1 MKYKLLSVH
10 TEKTV
15 NIGDYIQALASLQF
29 LPSFDGFVEREGLNS
44 YSEEECTV
52 IMNGWFMHNP
62 NQWPPSNMIHPIF
75 FSFHINSSVYDK
87 FQEKESISY
96 LKKYEPIG
104 CRDTNTEE
112 LLNKNGIKAFFLVV

>member
-1 MKYKLLSVH
+1 MVVIGNVNNSRMKYKLLSAH

-62 NQWPPSNMIHPIF
+62 NLDSWPIIPIDTKKWRN
-75 FSFHINSSVYDK
+75 HI
-87 FQEKESISY
+87 
-96 LKKYEPIG
+96 
-104 CRDTNTEE
+104 C
-112 LLNKNGIKAFFLVV
+112 